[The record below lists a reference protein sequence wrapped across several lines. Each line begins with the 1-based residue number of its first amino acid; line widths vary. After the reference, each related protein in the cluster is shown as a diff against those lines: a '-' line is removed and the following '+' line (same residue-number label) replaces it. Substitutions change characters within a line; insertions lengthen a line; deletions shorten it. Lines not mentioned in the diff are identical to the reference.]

1 MTGDK
6 ERVLTPLY
14 ARLPDVAVTE
24 EDRYAI
30 SLMLDQAY
38 LLGYSQAAADYGDI

>member
-1 MTGDK
+1 MLAPLQA
-6 ERVLTPLY
+6 RVNDIPV
-14 ARLPDVAVTE
+14 PDDV
-24 EDRYAI
+24 RYAI